1 MSLAGDLLLQFQ
13 PMGQLREKG
22 GNREACCCQ
31 AEESILAGA
40 GFSKATTVAL
50 VSDKLWALFQ
60 VWVQRLSDEYCP
72 QLYTFVSLPL
82 LSNYMC
88 KKKKLNVWNETPL
101 RGNPTT
107 GNGLECLVRGVVFH
121 PVAITCGSHQELKM
135 VLCLQTLSEEERV
148 NQRVCKSGVRVRE
161 MVSNTLLLLQLPWGQ
176 QHVCVCVCKPE
187 YVYVCALKFQT
198 SYLGHCEMSL
208 VSEKITLFKQRCLG

>member
-1 MSLAGDLLLQFQ
+1 MMSLAGDLLLQFQ
-13 PMGQLREKG
+13 PMGQLRKKG

-60 VWVQRLSDEYCP
+60 VWVQRLSDA
-72 QLYTFVSLPL
+72 LTFIL
-82 LSNYMC
+82 LSLYPFFSTTC
-88 KKKKLNVWNETPL
+88 ARKKMDVWNETAL

-121 PVAITCGSHQELKM
+121 EIAITCGSHQELKM

-161 MVSNTLLLLQLPWGQ
+161 MVSIHGYCFSC
-176 QHVCVCVCKPE
+176 HGDSSMFVCVCVNLSMFM
-187 YVYVCALKFQT
+187 YV
-198 SYLGHCEMSL
+198 
-208 VSEKITLFKQRCLG
+208 R